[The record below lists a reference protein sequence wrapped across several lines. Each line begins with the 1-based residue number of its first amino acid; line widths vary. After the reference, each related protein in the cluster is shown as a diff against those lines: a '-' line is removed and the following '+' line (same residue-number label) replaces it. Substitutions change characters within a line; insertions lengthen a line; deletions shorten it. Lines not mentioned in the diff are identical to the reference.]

1 MPFRTRLAYLLCAGA
16 HRASTHQ
23 EYQLTIRLVYA
34 STITAIGLACTWTAF
49 ARVVVQAPLAVV
61 YGPPPRPVYYSV
73 PDRPPASQTYAER
86 STKDWVTVPSADNS
100 GGGALHD
107 AD

>member
-1 MPFRTRLAYLLCAGA
+1 MPFQRHVAYLLSAGA
-16 HRASTHQ
+16 FSASTHQ
-23 EYQLTIRLVYA
+23 ECQLTIRIVCA

-49 ARVVVQAPLAVV
+49 ARVTVQVPVAVV

-73 PDRPPASQTYAER
+73 PDRPPASRTYAER
-86 STKDWVTVPSADNS
+86 STKDWVTVPSAALQ
-100 GGGALHD
+100 GFGAVHG